1 MINNS
6 FQVIIKSEDFLISD
20 DIKEYKSEIS
30 TNERLDKGITNL
42 LSNLGYHIYE
52 DEKDKSLLYVSGC
65 KGKDEIKTI
74 FINNKEEFNVNI
86 LIRLL
91 DIIDKR
97 GELIYIW
104 YRNWWLNKNEEV
116 QRLHFLLNR

>member
-52 DEKDKSLLYVSGC
+52 DEKDKSLLYV
-65 KGKDEIKTI
+65 IKK
-74 FINNKEEFNVNI
+74 NLM
-86 LIRLL
+86 LIS
-91 DIIDKR
+91 
-97 GELIYIW
+97 
-104 YRNWWLNKNEEV
+104 
-116 QRLHFLLNR
+116 

>member
-1 MINNS
+1 M
-6 FQVIIKSEDFLISD
+6 
-20 DIKEYKSEIS
+20 Y
-30 TNERLDKGITNL
+30 LD
-42 LSNLGYHIYE
+42 
-52 DEKDKSLLYVSGC
+52 V